1 MCSVFAACSDE
12 EENKEVIFKDGAQTT
27 QTIYADETKAKNEG
41 IEFTTTGPWTA
52 EVTET
57 ATRAANGG
65 IEWLKLNQ
73 YSGDKAGNYTLILT
87 LQENF
92 TGADRKAAIKIL
104 CNSTVT
110 TISVEQKG
118 KKEDGTIPEAKS
130 GKLISKVVCTEE
142 YNEDAEEG
150 EDNSH
155 EITFTYNDQNQLIKI
170 SYKDISDEIYTYSYT
185 YSDKTIIEKEG
196 KGEGEDKC
204 VYTIDDNNRIVSWS
218 TEDPKTDGGYW
229 KQTGKHHYDENGY
242 LILVEKTTIV
252 KKGTEPADTY
262 NDQDFCEWKEGNMVK
277 AGKKDNDKF
286 YASMEY
292 GDIDNTTNLDLNYLS
307 PRTEALWGLAF
318 GEGRMIKMLGYMGKR
333 SAKLMTKETDDYR
346 SHTYEYKMNDDK
358 TIGSISIVSHKADG
372 TVTEKIKYTLTYIDA
387 N

>member
-1 MCSVFAACSDE
+1 MCGVFAACSDE

-27 QTIYADETKAKNEG
+27 QTIYADETKTKNEG

-57 ATRAANGG
+57 TTRATDGG

-73 YSGDKAGNYTLILT
+73 YSGDKAGAYTLILT
-87 LQENF
+87 LKENF
-92 TGADRKAAIKIL
+92 TGVDRKAAIKIL

-130 GKLISKVVCTEE
+130 GKLISKIVVTEE
-142 YNEDAEEG
+142 YSEYAEED
-150 EDNSH
+150 EDDTY
-155 EITFTYNDQNQLIKI
+155 EMIFTYDEQNRLIKI
-170 SYKDISDEIYTYSYT
+170 SDAAGEAFYSYT
-185 YSDKTIIEKEG
+185 YSNKTIIEKDYE
-196 KGEGEDKC
+196 KEYT
-204 VYTIDDNNRIVSWS
+204 YTIDNDRIVSWS
-218 TEDPKTDGGYW
+218 TEEPDE
-229 KQTGKHHYDENGY
+229 KQSGKHHYDENGY
-242 LILVEKTTIV
+242 LTLVEKTRNV
-252 KKGTEPADTY
+252 KNGTEPVETY
-262 NDQDFCEWKEGNMVK
+262 TEQEFCEWKEGNMVQ
-277 AGKKDNDKF
+277 AGEKGNDKF

-292 GDIDNTTNLDLNYLS
+292 GDIDNTTNLDLNYLL
-307 PRTEALWGLAF
+307 PQTEMLWGLAF
-318 GEGRMIKMLGYMGKR
+318 GEERMIKLLGYMGKR

-372 TVTEKIKYTLTYIDA
+372 TVTEKIKYTLTYMDA
-387 N
+387 K